1 MVAISF
7 MLAAEVIAVNTYSH
21 LLLVQVGIKLEPL
34 YNLRII
40 DVSTPVISDLPV
52 T

>member
-34 YNLRII
+34 
-40 DVSTPVISDLPV
+40 
-52 T
+52 